1 MNVPSRYR
9 LAAVAAS
16 ALLFGILGCG
26 FAPVASSPEQISQV
40 QATAPIAAEVA
51 SVEASTSNV
60 AIVAEASPRTG
71 PPETQRTYRNPFRP
85 PTVKAR
91 TLTPQ
96 QAESADIR
104 LLGIAKRNSE
114 HIALLETA
122 GDFHKAIVGDFIN
135 EWEVLSVTDTET
147 TLRRGLEQMSL
158 RIR

>member
-1 MNVPSRYR
+1 MIVSTRFR

-16 ALLFGILGCG
+16 TLLFGFPGCG
-26 FAPVASSPEQISQV
+26 FTPVASSPASTGQPPE
-40 QATAPIAAEVA
+40 IALETSEVA
-51 SVEASTSNV
+51 SVDDSTSAKDN
-60 AIVAEASPRTG
+60 AAEKAPAVSMV
-71 PPETQRTYRNPFRP
+71 ESQQTYRNPFRP

-104 LLGIAKRNSE
+104 LLGIAKRDSQ
-114 HIALLETA
+114 HIALLESA
-122 GDFHKAIVGDFIN
+122 GKLHKAIVGDFVDQ
-135 EWEVLSVTDTET
+135 WEVLSVDDSET